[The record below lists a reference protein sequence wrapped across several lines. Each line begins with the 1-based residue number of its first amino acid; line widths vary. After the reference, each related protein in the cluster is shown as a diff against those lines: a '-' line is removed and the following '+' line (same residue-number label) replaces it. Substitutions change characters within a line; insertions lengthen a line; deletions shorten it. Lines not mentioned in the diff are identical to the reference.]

1 MVFYFTAS
9 TGHVMYMGK
18 DKFENEDLIKYC
30 WAEDIWFH
38 VDDLSSAHVYLR
50 YPAPGTKHKPA
61 DINEIPPELVAEC
74 SQLVKANSIEGC
86 KKASVRIVYTP
97 GSNLRKTADMK
108 TGQVGFKDKKL
119 VIRTTIEK
127 EKTIVKAI
135 EKTREEMCVLE
146 EFPLCSHPL
155 IDGVSLLQAAAA
167 CVAHH
172 QQLCLHS
179 AAWMPAGFGC

>member
-50 YPAPGTKHKPA
+50 YPAPGTKHKPV
-61 DINEIPPELVAEC
+61 DINEVPPELVAEC

-135 EKTREEMCVLE
+135 EKTREEM
-146 EFPLCSHPL
+146 HPDL
-155 IDGVSLLQAAAA
+155 FKEKQRRDAEVVAARKRRQAAEAKA
-167 CVAHH
+167 KRKAEAEFA
-172 QQLCLHS
+172 QKKT
-179 AAWMPAGFGC
+179 